1 MRFRG
6 EWVKPKPHL
15 LPEQIQFIEIRVQ
28 FKANLFFFL
37 VHISR
42 TIVRAC
48 DRIPVVSTRQFT
60 AIVTAAVH
68 NVRTDRF
75 SCQLRPAARTF
86 QALRIPGTRK
96 RRVKRTSV
104 RLKNSSSTSLPWWAR
119 CCAFLSCARRLDCQ
133 TFLQRNAF
141 RWSCVREHMSWV
153 KPRRSHGHPSIKRS
167 FTPRM
172 KRFTLIPP
180 LTFSQATGGC
190 KRGQFGSG
198 FN

>member
-1 MRFRG
+1 MVSQSVQGTCISTGVYVRFRG

-42 TIVRAC
+42 TIVRAR

-60 AIVTAAVH
+60 TIVTAAVH

-86 QALRIPGTRK
+86 QALRIPGY
-96 RRVKRTSV
+96 S
-104 RLKNSSSTSLPWWAR
+104 
-119 CCAFLSCARRLDCQ
+119 
-133 TFLQRNAF
+133 
-141 RWSCVREHMSWV
+141 
-153 KPRRSHGHPSIKRS
+153 
-167 FTPRM
+167 
-172 KRFTLIPP
+172 
-180 LTFSQATGGC
+180 
-190 KRGQFGSG
+190 
-198 FN
+198 

>member
-1 MRFRG
+1 MAPRALKQPRSTVLSYPSLRSERREGENLGTRLVLKGTCIPTGGYLRFRG

-15 LPEQIQFIEIRVQ
+15 LPEQIQFIEVRVQ

-42 TIVRAC
+42 TIVRAF

-86 QALRIPGTRK
+86 QALRIPGY
-96 RRVKRTSV
+96 S
-104 RLKNSSSTSLPWWAR
+104 
-119 CCAFLSCARRLDCQ
+119 
-133 TFLQRNAF
+133 
-141 RWSCVREHMSWV
+141 
-153 KPRRSHGHPSIKRS
+153 
-167 FTPRM
+167 
-172 KRFTLIPP
+172 
-180 LTFSQATGGC
+180 
-190 KRGQFGSG
+190 
-198 FN
+198 